1 MNTLVAP
8 GTTNNPSVTMC
19 NVTFNGNT
27 ADDDNSTYTNNDNVY
42 ASNTSSLNPTG
53 YISSNATTIC
63 TGGSIQLS
71 FIPNSGTGPFDI
83 VVNGVTYNDVPS
95 GSVFLTRTEGTHFT
109 GTTHFNL
116 TQITDANNC
125 VISGLAQTITINV
138 NTVNAGSIS
147 GDQMVC
153 AGGDPNNLTSMTNG
167 SGPGTVTYRWES
179 STTNC
184 SSGFFPIMGATGATY
199 DPPVGITQTT
209 FFRRVTISTLNGF
222 PCEAIAPNCI
232 VIVVLNPQ
240 GGTIAGDQAI
250 CSGAD
255 PAAFTSGVA
264 GSGNAGTITYRW
276 ESSTTNC
283 NSGFTPI
290 MGATG
295 LTYDPS
301 AVSQT
306 TYFRRVTIATFNG
319 VANGAC
325 EAVSN
330 CVTVTVQDNELPT
343 IVCPTGSTTSFGQS
357 DGNTNFTSISTFQS
371 FTPVSSGDITS
382 ITIYL
387 NTASSNLTLQVQSGS
402 TCDGTILGSKTFN
415 GVVGFQTITF
425 DTPIP
430 VTGGIQ
436 YNFGIVGTISSA
448 ANYTGSYSGG
458 RAYLG
463 GCPGLDMIFQNYDL
477 VFTITMSVPGPVT
490 LNNDPGTCAATYVI
504 LDPILDNC
512 PGATWS
518 ASFSGNVNGNPASF
532 SNIPDGSNSNSLT
545 FQKGTTN
552 VVLTGMDA
560 VGNLATCS
568 VNVIVTDN
576 QDPTFSCPSNQDVNL
591 NATCQLSVP
600 DLLRGLTGND
610 NCGTVTFSQSPT
622 AGTLLASS
630 HNQTH
635 TVTITAAD
643 GNGNTST
650 CEVTLTGKDVTD
662 PTITCPATQ
671 TLVLGANCTATL
683 PDYTSLATTGDNCGV
698 QSVTQSPTAGTSVS
712 GAGNMTVTLTVTD
725 LNGNETECTFTVTKV
740 DNTAPT
746 ITCPAT
752 QTLALGANCTAT
764 LPDYTSLATT
774 GDNCGIQSVTQ
785 SPTAGMTVSG
795 AGNMTVTLTVT
806 DINGNETECT
816 FTVTKVDNT
825 SPTVSCPT
833 TQTLVLGANCTAT
846 LPDYTSLA
854 TTGDNC
860 GIQSVKQSPTA
871 GTTVSGAGNMTVTL
885 TVTDLNGNE
894 TECTFTVTKVDNMA
908 PTITCP
914 TTQTLVLGANCTA
927 TLPDYTS
934 LATTADNCGIQSV
947 KQSPT
952 AGTTASGAG
961 NMPVTLTV
969 TDLNG
974 NETEC
979 TFTVTK
985 VDNTPPTLVCKN
997 TTVFIGNTGTYTLQ
1011 PADVFNATASSDNC
1025 SGVLTVTNISPAMVS
1040 CAQLNQIIPV
1050 TVTVQDASGNTATCT
1065 AQITVQ
1071 EGSALPLGWSNDNI
1085 GNANGAAG
1093 YKACSFNGSFT
1104 VSANGFSTSSL
1115 DVLHFT
1121 SQQLCGNGEITVRVM
1136 AVSGGGWAGVMMRE
1150 SLSPVAKKVVLKT
1163 QLSSM
1168 IRREIR
1174 TVQTAPAS
1182 ILNFNRPQ
1190 HVWLRLVRDGSTF
1203 TGYTSLNG
1211 TTWSFAFSATV
1222 SMAGCIQLGVF
1233 SESINANTT
1242 TTATFSNI
1250 SVTGASNSSL
1260 TNGLPDTQ
1268 VAAEEDEQV
1277 RIFPNPTTGE
1287 VTIDLDIYAGKPG
1300 TIQVFNALGALTT
1313 QERLI
1318 PGNPETHQLLLGDI
1332 AGVYT
1337 VVIQLEDSKIV
1348 RRVVVQAE

>member
-1 MNTLVAP
+1 
-8 GTTNNPSVTMC
+8 
-19 NVTFNGNT
+19 
-27 ADDDNSTYTNNDNVY
+27 
-42 ASNTSSLNPTG
+42 
-53 YISSNATTIC
+53 
-63 TGGSIQLS
+63 
-71 FIPNSGTGPFDI
+71 
-83 VVNGVTYNDVPS
+83 
-95 GSVFLTRTEGTHFT
+95 
-109 GTTHFNL
+109 
-116 TQITDANNC
+116 
-125 VISGLAQTITINV
+125 
-138 NTVNAGSIS
+138 
-147 GDQMVC
+147 
-153 AGGDPNNLTSMTNG
+153 
-167 SGPGTVTYRWES
+167 
-179 STTNC
+179 
-184 SSGFFPIMGATGATY
+184 
-199 DPPVGITQTT
+199 
-209 FFRRVTISTLNGF
+209 
-222 PCEAIAPNCI
+222 
-232 VIVVLNPQ
+232 
-240 GGTIAGDQAI
+240 
-250 CSGAD
+250 
-255 PAAFTSGVA
+255 
-264 GSGNAGTITYRW
+264 
-276 ESSTTNC
+276 
-283 NSGFTPI
+283 
-290 MGATG
+290 
-295 LTYDPS
+295 
-301 AVSQT
+301 
-306 TYFRRVTIATFNG
+306 
-319 VANGAC
+319 
-325 EAVSN
+325 
-330 CVTVTVQDNELPT
+330 
-343 IVCPTGSTTSFGQS
+343 
-357 DGNTNFTSISTFQS
+357 
-371 FTPVSSGDITS
+371 
-382 ITIYL
+382 
-387 NTASSNLTLQVQSGS
+387 
-402 TCDGTILGSKTFN
+402 
-415 GVVGFQTITF
+415 
-425 DTPIP
+425 
-430 VTGGIQ
+430 
-436 YNFGIVGTISSA
+436 
-448 ANYTGSYSGG
+448 
-458 RAYLG
+458 
-463 GCPGLDMIFQNYDL
+463 
-477 VFTITMSVPGPVT
+477 
-490 LNNDPGTCAATYVI
+490 
-504 LDPILDNC
+504 
-512 PGATWS
+512 
-518 ASFSGNVNGNPASF
+518 
-532 SNIPDGSNSNSLT
+532 
-545 FQKGTTN
+545 
-552 VVLTGMDA
+552 
-560 VGNLATCS
+560 
-568 VNVIVTDN
+568 
-576 QDPTFSCPSNQDVNL
+576 
-591 NATCQLSVP
+591 
-600 DLLRGLTGND
+600 
-610 NCGTVTFSQSPT
+610 
-622 AGTLLASS
+622 
-630 HNQTH
+630 
-635 TVTITAAD
+635 
-643 GNGNTST
+643 
-650 CEVTLTGKDVTD
+650 
-662 PTITCPATQ
+662 
-671 TLVLGANCTATL
+671 
-683 PDYTSLATTGDNCGV
+683 
-698 QSVTQSPTAGTSVS
+698 
-712 GAGNMTVTLTVTD
+712 
-725 LNGNETECTFTVTKV
+725 
-740 DNTAPT
+740 
-746 ITCPAT
+746 
-752 QTLALGANCTAT
+752 LALGANCTAT

-785 SPTAGMTVSG
+785 SPTAGM
-795 AGNMTVTLTVT
+795 
-806 DINGNETECT
+806 
-816 FTVTKVDNT
+816 
-825 SPTVSCPT
+825 
-833 TQTLVLGANCTAT
+833 
-846 LPDYTSLA
+846 
-854 TTGDNC
+854 
-860 GIQSVKQSPTA
+860 
-871 GTTVSGAGNMTVTL
+871 TVSGAGNMTVTL

-1233 SESINANTT
+1233 SESINVNTT